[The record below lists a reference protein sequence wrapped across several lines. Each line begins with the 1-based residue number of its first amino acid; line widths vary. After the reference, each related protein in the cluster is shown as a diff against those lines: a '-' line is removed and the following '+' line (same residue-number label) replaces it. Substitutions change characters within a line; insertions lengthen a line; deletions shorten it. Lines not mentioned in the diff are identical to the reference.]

1 MEQRK
6 YILIAVMISSF
17 ITPFLASSI
26 NVAIPAMAVDFQVE
40 PTQLSWVVTA
50 FLLGA
55 ACVLIPFGRL
65 GDILGRRK
73 LFRIGIFCVLLTT
86 AGAGMAPDARIL
98 VLLRFLQG
106 ISIAMIFSTSA
117 AVLVAAYPLS
127 ERGKVMGYTSAAV
140 YSGLSLGPFLG
151 GIITQCLGW
160 RMIFFLTAMVLL
172 VNWFFSGKIKG
183 EWYGEKGACL
193 DQGGCILYML
203 GTLAVLGGLSAY
215 GAKSYAPWMLGIGA
229 LLTVLFLLRQ
239 VRAESPIL
247 DVSLFRNVVFAMS
260 NLASF
265 LHYSSTFSISFL
277 LSLYLQLV
285 RGLDEVTAGSILLL
299 QPVMMAVLSPSA
311 GTLSD
316 KFQPRIVASIGMGIT
331 AAGIFLLSLL
341 QMDTPFLFV
350 GGALVVVGVGFAL
363 FSSPNGNAIMSSVEP
378 KQLGIASSIMAFTRI
393 FGQAM
398 SMTIVTLLLRAY
410 VLAEMGDGYAES
422 LSHGIQGIFH
432 LLVIICCIGT
442 GISLMRGRNQ

>member
-1 MEQRK
+1 MGMEQRK

-73 LFRIGIFCVLLTT
+73 LFRIGIVCVLLTT

-151 GIITQCLGW
+151 GIITQPSKVAAVKNNGW
-160 RMIFFLTAMVLL
+160 FDDYIDRIWAATF
-172 VNWFFSGKIKG
+172 N
-183 EWYGEKGACL
+183 
-193 DQGGCILYML
+193 
-203 GTLAVLGGLSAY
+203 
-215 GAKSYAPWMLGIGA
+215 AKADA
-229 LLTVLFLLRQ
+229 
-239 VRAESPIL
+239 
-247 DVSLFRNVVFAMS
+247 AMS
-260 NLASF
+260 TAEANGKTEGMLK
-265 LHYSSTFSISFL
+265 I
-277 LSLYLQLV
+277 LQV
-285 RGLDEVTAGSILLL
+285 CADVTGY
-299 QPVMMAVLSPSA
+299 
-311 GTLSD
+311 D
-316 KFQPRIVASIGMGIT
+316 W
-331 AAGIFLLSLL
+331 
-341 QMDTPFLFV
+341 
-350 GGALVVVGVGFAL
+350 
-363 FSSPNGNAIMSSVEP
+363 
-378 KQLGIASSIMAFTRI
+378 
-393 FGQAM
+393 QAPE
-398 SMTIVTLLLRAY
+398 A
-410 VLAEMGDGYAES
+410 
-422 LSHGIQGIFH
+422 
-432 LLVIICCIGT
+432 
-442 GISLMRGRNQ
+442 